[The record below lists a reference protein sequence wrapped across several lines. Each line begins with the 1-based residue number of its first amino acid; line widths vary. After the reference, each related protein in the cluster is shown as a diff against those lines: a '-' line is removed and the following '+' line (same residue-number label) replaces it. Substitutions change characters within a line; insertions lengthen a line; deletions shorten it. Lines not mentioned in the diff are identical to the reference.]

1 MAKYTVKH
9 LQTGTISIFLGIP
22 MFIQHIF
29 RLTYTTLRL
38 QAIAEKIYLL
48 CYIDHKIH
56 RLSKITSTSIV
67 RIQHHKA
74 TAIRVLYNNINFYHL
89 NSSLF
94 QMNYIASLKSTDEFL
109 RMDTMTLSKPLNYRS
124 ETLRERQ
131 TKHKTLE

>member
-67 RIQHHKA
+67 RIWHHKA

-89 NSSLF
+89 NS
-94 QMNYIASLKSTDEFL
+94 KSFSDELHCVFKKHRRIFAYGYNDFVQAIKL
-109 RMDTMTLSKPLNYRS
+109 PIRNIKR
-124 ETLRERQ
+124 ETN
-131 TKHKTLE
+131 KT